1 MLEYYYNQCRAYVKN
16 LQGFLTIC
24 FKLCIFFAI
33 FCSGMYYA
41 NSDTECQVSV
51 RNSGDVHV
59 IYGVKHH
66 G

>member
-1 MLEYYYNQCRAYVKN
+1 MFEFYLNNLRASVKN

-41 NSDTECQVSV
+41 NSDTECQVTV
-51 RNSGDVHV
+51 RTGGDVHV

>member
-1 MLEYYYNQCRAYVKN
+1 MFEFYLNQARAYVKN

-51 RNSGDVHV
+51 RTGGDVHV
-59 IYGVKHH
+59 IYGVKPH

>member
-1 MLEYYYNQCRAYVKN
+1 MLEYYFNQCRAYVKN

-41 NSDTECQVSV
+41 NSDTECQVTV
-51 RNSGDVHV
+51 RTGGDVHI
-59 IYGVKHH
+59 IYGVKSH

>member
-1 MLEYYYNQCRAYVKN
+1 MLEYYFNQCRAYVKS

-33 FCSGMYYA
+33 FYSGMQYA
-41 NSDTECQVSV
+41 NSRTECQVTV
-51 RNSGDVHV
+51 RTGGDVHI
-59 IYGVKHH
+59 IYGMKYH

>member
-1 MLEYYYNQCRAYVKN
+1 M
-16 LQGFLTIC
+16 
-24 FKLCIFFAI
+24 FFAI